1 MGKKKGKKV
10 DAEKKAA
17 LQARKEAK
25 ADKAARKK
33 LAKQQ
38 GNDVQAAV
46 QDEELDKVL
55 QAYKSQ
61 DNNKNVTVEKATL
74 QNIDTEFPLARANAT
89 LVSVADEKKD
99 HFYLFGGEYY
109 DGIENIVLD
118 DLLRLDVGKMEW
130 KMIFTSPKPPSRC
143 AHSCISYKQNLYVF
157 GGELATS
164 SEYHHYRDLWKF
176 DVTTLKWTEITAR
189 NPPSARSGH
198 SCFLWKSYMIVF
210 GGFFEAARETKFFA
224 DVHVF
229 NLQTETWM
237 ALPTSRLSMR
247 PEPRSACNVALM
259 GDKAYIHGGFSK
271 MKTPNSTSTSETK
284 VHTDA
289 WVLNLAPILQQKAPT
304 WERWMSTSK
313 GSAETRPPNGRAGT
327 ASVTYKHRLLVFGGV
342 VDTEQHH
349 HKVDSVFYNDLLAL
363 DIERRKWFPLR
374 VKQKASGSGR
384 RRRRKPTEGDDDEE
398 EDSIQQNEEEEE
410 EQKSSDSELEEEED
424 GDEIVGWDIDMLRA
438 NMVRWTVI

>member
-10 DAEKKAA
+10 DADKKAA

-46 QDEELDKVL
+46 EDEELDKVL

-61 DNNKNVTVEKATL
+61 DKDLKNDADKTTL
-74 QNIDTEFPLARANAT
+74 QDLDTQFPLARANAS

-118 DLLRLDVGKMEW
+118 DLLRLDVSKMEW
-130 KMIFTSPKPPSRC
+130 KMILTSPRPPPRC

-164 SEYHHYRDLWKF
+164 SEYYHYKDMWKF
-176 DVTTLKWTEITAR
+176 DVTTLKWTEIQAR

-224 DVHVF
+224 DIHVF
-229 NLQTETWM
+229 NLQTEQWLT
-237 ALPTSRLSMR
+237 LPTSRLSMK
-247 PEPRSACNVALM
+247 PEPRSACNVALL
-259 GDKAYIHGGFSK
+259 GDKAFIHGGFSK
-271 MKTPNSTSTSETK
+271 LKTPNSTSEIK

-304 WERWMSTSK
+304 WERWMSSSK

-327 ASVTYKHRLLVFGGV
+327 SSLTYKNRMIVFGGV

-349 HKVDSVFYNDLLAL
+349 HKVDSIFYNDLLAL

-374 VKQKASGSGR
+374 VKAKASGSGR
-384 RRRRKPTEGDDDEE
+384 RRRRKTKDGDDDED
-398 EDSIQQNEEEEE
+398 EDSIKETGDNE
-410 EQKSSDSELEEEED
+410 SSDESELEEEEEQD

-438 NMVRWTVI
+438 NMVRREC

>member
-1 MGKKKGKKV
+1 
-10 DAEKKAA
+10 
-17 LQARKEAK
+17 
-25 ADKAARKK
+25 
-33 LAKQQ
+33 
-38 GNDVQAAV
+38 
-46 QDEELDKVL
+46 
-55 QAYKSQ
+55 
-61 DNNKNVTVEKATL
+61 
-74 QNIDTEFPLARANAT
+74 
-89 LVSVADEKKD
+89 
-99 HFYLFGGEYY
+99 
-109 DGIENIVLD
+109 
-118 DLLRLDVGKMEW
+118 
-130 KMIFTSPKPPSRC
+130 
-143 AHSCISYKQNLYVF
+143 
-157 GGELATS
+157 
-164 SEYHHYRDLWKF
+164 
-176 DVTTLKWTEITAR
+176 
-189 NPPSARSGH
+189 
-198 SCFLWKSYMIVF
+198 
-210 GGFFEAARETKFFA
+210 
-224 DVHVF
+224 
-229 NLQTETWM
+229 
-237 ALPTSRLSMR
+237 
-247 PEPRSACNVALM
+247 
-259 GDKAYIHGGFSK
+259 

-327 ASVTYKHRLLVFGGV
+327 ASVTYKNRLLVFGGV

-410 EQKSSDSELEEEED
+410 EEEEQKSSDSELEEEED